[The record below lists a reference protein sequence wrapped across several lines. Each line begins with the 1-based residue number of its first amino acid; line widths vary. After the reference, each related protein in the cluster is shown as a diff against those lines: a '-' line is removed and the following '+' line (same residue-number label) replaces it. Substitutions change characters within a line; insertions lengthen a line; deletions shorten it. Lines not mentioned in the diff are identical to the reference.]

1 MGLAAFPSTGPH
13 FLSSRRL
20 FLARSDGEE
29 EDKLSS
35 STTNRRVASKRS
47 KRKVKSDKKS
57 KKREFHVFT
66 DGACSGNGK
75 SWARGGI
82 GIHFPKGQYR
92 DISLPF
98 LSPPITNQRAELE
111 AIRKTLEV
119 VIACK
124 LLIGYDEMII
134 YSDSDYSIK
143 CITIWAPAWKRNGWK
158 RSGVG
163 AGGPLKNLDIII
175 PISELIAKLDK
186 PIVFVHVRAHTGGSD
201 YWSRGNEVADELATA
216 AVGGARRLTPDSK
229 SGTSSGRGRQRSKGG
244 GSRSRGTAA
253 YPNRRRRATKRA
265 SSGSRRGRNKRGGA

>member
-1 MGLAAFPSTGPH
+1 
-13 FLSSRRL
+13 
-20 FLARSDGEE
+20 
-29 EDKLSS
+29 
-35 STTNRRVASKRS
+35 
-47 KRKVKSDKKS
+47 VKSDKKS

-82 GIHFPKGQYR
+82 GIHFPKEQYR

-124 LLIGYDEMII
+124 LLIGYDELII

-158 RSGVG
+158 RSVG
-163 AGGPLKNLDIII
+163 AGPLKNLDIII

-201 YWSRGNEVADELATA
+201 YWSRGNEMADELATA
-216 AVGGARRLTPDSK
+216 AVGGTRRLTPDSK
-229 SGTSSGRGRQRSKGG
+229 SGTSTGQGRRRSRGG
-244 GSRSRGTAA
+244 GSRPRGAA
-253 YPNRRRRATKRA
+253 ANPKRRRRATKRA
-265 SSGSRRGRNKRGGA
+265 PTSSGGGRKKRRGA